1 MGSKVLSIEQKYK
14 LFINQRSFDKFFEP
28 YPQRESMEKM
38 VIG

>member
-1 MGSKVLSIEQKYK
+1 MSPKMLSIEQKYK

-28 YPQRESMEKM
+28 YPQRKSIEKM